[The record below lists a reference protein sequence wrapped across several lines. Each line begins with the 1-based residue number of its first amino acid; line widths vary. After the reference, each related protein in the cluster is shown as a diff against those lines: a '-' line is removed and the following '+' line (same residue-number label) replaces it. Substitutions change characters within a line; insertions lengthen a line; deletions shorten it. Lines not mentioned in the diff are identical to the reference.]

1 MYVVHPVQLQEQV
14 EKAKKL
20 MGEKG
25 YAKRTVENYKGVWH
39 QLLKY
44 ANSEGIIVCTNELI
58 TQFARF
64 RYGIEDIFHPT
75 GDREKYYA
83 RILLS
88 LYDLSSDDLWT
99 THRTYAEQVRQ
110 FKIKSFAEVYDSYT
124 AWLGRKTLKQG
135 SILCKQQIIRNF
147 LCFVEN
153 EQISGISEL
162 SQTIVLK
169 YLESKSGL
177 STSTKSGIITTLKE
191 FFKCPVIAGVLKKDL
206 SVNLKVTNKGKYE
219 HLPST
224 YSVDEIKIILA
235 VIDRKTAEGK
245 KDYAVILLAVDT
257 GLRISDI
264 INLKLGDLKWDC
276 DTIEIIQQKTGEFLQ
291 LPMTD
296 ALKWALLDYLMNVR
310 PKSTTFDH
318 VFLRSLAPF
327 SPYIYTRHFYK
338 RLNKYFNLANINIDG
353 KHHGMHSLRH
363 SLATRLMGDNVPITV
378 VSEALGH
385 KYANV
390 TMQYVRIDIEKLR
403 LAALE
408 VPSNV

>member
-1 MYVVHPVQLQEQV
+1 MYEVFPAQLPEQV
-14 EKAKKL
+14 EKARKL
-20 MGEKG
+20 MKEKG
-25 YAKRTVENYKGVWH
+25 YAERTVENYRGVWH
-39 QLLKY
+39 HLLKY
-44 ANSEGIIVCTNELI
+44 ADSEGITVCTDELI

-83 RILLS
+83 RILLC
-88 LYDLSSDDLWT
+88 LYDLFTKELWIT
-99 THRTYAEQVRQ
+99 QRTYGLVRQ
-110 FKIKSFAEVYDSYT
+110 FKIKSFAAAYDSFT
-124 AWLGRKTLKQG
+124 AWLGGKTLKQK
-135 SILCKQQIIRNF
+135 SILLKQQIIRNF
-147 LCFVEN
+147 LYFAED
-153 EQISGISEL
+153 EQISDISEL

-169 YLESKSGL
+169 YLESKTGL
-177 STSTKSGIITTLKE
+177 STSTKSGIIITLKD
-191 FFKCPVIAGVLKKDL
+191 FFKCPEIAGILEKDL
-206 SVNLKVTNKGKYE
+206 SVNLKVVNNGKYE

-224 YSVDEIKIILA
+224 YSVDEIKRILA
-235 VIDRKTAEGK
+235 VIDRKTSEGK

-291 LPMTD
+291 ISITN
-296 ALKWALLDYLMNVR
+296 ALKWALLDYLMNAR
-310 PKSTTFDH
+310 PKGTAFDH

-327 SPYIYTRHFYK
+327 SPYISAGHYYK
-338 RLNKYFNLANINIDG
+338 QLNKYFDLAGVNKDG
-353 KHHGMHSLRH
+353 KHHGMHTLRH

-378 VSEALGH
+378 ISEALGH